1 MNKLLGVSIAAML
14 AVTPM
19 MANATTANHRA
30 LTPATVG
37 NVSENQNIATT
48 SYVKG
53 AYNAVA
59 DEVNAIAGDIAITT
73 VGNETL
79 NNINTTDSIATN
91 VKTLDAKMGDVST
104 LASGAAA
111 NSVLTEQGNAA
122 DLVTAVIAINDALA
136 TTTGD
141 ATVGT
146 GTYNYVVAG
155 ATGASNLVRL
165 DTAMGK
171 QATGGNYIGATV
183 GDNSTTLSANIA
195 ALDTA
200 VGTTTNGTIVRAIGI
215 GTNQKTVAQNLK
227 DLDTQV
233 ELNRGAVATLN
244 GSVSTD
250 GSVLKTIKEN
260 AQTADFTATAS
271 GLSNGTLAQA
281 INQVQTNLNS
291 ANTDAALLQGH
302 YYDYQDDAQN
312 NIEKDT
318 IAGAIQKVDAQVYT
332 NTGAIATINAKQ
344 IQLYGDWTS
353 PDTSTKTVTIAQL
366 P

>member
-19 MANATTANHRA
+19 MANAANSVA
-30 LTPATVG
+30 QLPTYEVEQANT
-37 NVSENQNIATT
+37 NIATT

-59 DEVNAIAGDIAITT
+59 NQVNNVRNDIT
-73 VGNETL
+73 VDTSAAK
-79 NNINTTDSIATN
+79 NIS
-91 VKTLDAKMGDVST
+91 
-104 LASGAAA
+104 
-111 NSVLTEQGNAA
+111 
-122 DLVTAVIAINDALA
+122 
-136 TTTGD
+136 
-141 ATVGT
+141 
-146 GTYNYVVAG
+146 
-155 ATGASNLVRL
+155 ASN
-165 DTAMGK
+165 TI
-171 QATGGNYIGATV
+171 GGNVT
-183 GDNSTTLSANIA
+183 

-200 VGTTTNGTIVRAIGI
+200 VGNVGTIATVADNGSVLKTANTTDLVGAVVAINNALATATGDATVAQKQGGYNQITAGVSTANNLVALDTAIGQVGSSKTYLTTIGDGTGEVSVGDNLNALNDAIGNITTTGEYILPI
-215 GTNQKTVAQNLK
+215 GTGEGKKTIAQNLK

-291 ANTDAALLQGH
+291 ANTDAALLEGNYYYHDTVTGENGH
-302 YYDYQDDAQN
+302 T
-312 NIEKDT
+312 KDT
-318 IAGAIQKVDAQVYT
+318 VAGAIQKVDAQVKRNEQAIT
-332 NTGAIATINAKQ
+332 AINNTQ
-344 IQLYGDWTS
+344 IPLFGNWASETAS
-353 PDTSTKTVTIAQL
+353 GNVTIAQL
-366 P
+366 TAGN

>member
-37 NVSENQNIATT
+37 DVSANQNIATT

-104 LASGAAA
+104 LASAA
-111 NSVLTEQGNAA
+111 NADSVLKTANAT
-122 DLVTAVIAINDALA
+122 DLVGAVVAINNALA
-136 TTTGD
+136 TTTDD
-141 ATVGT
+141 AKVGA
-146 GTYNYVVAG
+146 GTYNYVAAG

-281 INQVQTNLNS
+281 INQVQANLNS
-291 ANTDAALLQGH
+291 ANTDAALLEGN

-318 IAGAIQKVDAQVYT
+318 IAGAIQKIDAQVYT

-344 IQLYGDWTS
+344 IQLYGDWTT